1 MCSWP
6 SRWNP
11 SPVDAILRRSMGTL
25 VQIRDVPE
33 GVHRTL
39 KARAAAAG
47 MTLSEYLRGL
57 LEQAASRPTPQEL
70 AARIRVRGRLE
81 PGEPS
86 EAIVRRLRERG
97 E

>member
-1 MCSWP
+1 
-6 SRWNP
+6 
-11 SPVDAILRRSMGTL
+11 MGTL

-47 MTLSEYLRGL
+47 MTLSESLRGL
-57 LEQAASRPTPQEL
+57 LEQAASRPTPQEF
-70 AARIRVRGRLE
+70 AARIRIRGRLE
-81 PGEPS
+81 PDEPGE
-86 EAIVRRLRERG
+86 EIVRRLRERG